1 MLRLLIVDD
10 HAVVRGG
17 IAQFL
22 SGQGDFRQI
31 DGVGSGADA
40 LARLDEAKYDLVLLD
55 LNLPDIHGLEVLRR
69 IKQKQPEL
77 PVLIFSMYPED
88 DYALS
93 AIEGAAAGYLAK
105 DSPPE
110 EILIA
115 IARVSRGGRYISGS
129 FADKLLAHSVGYR
142 NRAAHEHLSGRE
154 FQVMLLL
161 AKGRSLVEIGN
172 SLHLSPK
179 TVSTYRA
186 RTLEKLGV
194 TSNVDLVRYVLDHKL
209 DT

>member
-1 MLRLLIVDD
+1 MLHILIVDD

-22 SGQGDFRQI
+22 SGHSDYGHI
-31 DGVGSGADA
+31 DGVSTGTEA
-40 LARLDEAKYDLVLLD
+40 LLRITETKYDLLLLD

-69 IKQKQPEL
+69 VRQLQPSL

-88 DYALS
+88 DYALTS
-93 AIEGAAAGYLAK
+93 IDGGAAGYLAK

-110 EILIA
+110 EILMA
-115 IARVSRGGRYISGS
+115 IARVARGERYVSGAL
-129 FADKLLAHSVGYR
+129 ADKLLARSVGRR
-142 NRAAHEHLSGRE
+142 NEAAHENLSERE

-161 AKGRSLVEIGN
+161 TKGMSLVEIGTT
-172 SLHLSPK
+172 LHLSPK

-186 RTLEKLGV
+186 RMLDKLGI
-194 TSNVDLVRYVLDHKL
+194 TSNVELVRYVLEHKL
-209 DT
+209 DA